1 MRHDAIVVGA
11 GVAGLTAADRL
22 VAAGRDAIVLEA
34 RERVGGRTLTV
45 DVPGVPGLRVDSGGQ
60 WVGPGQHALLAELER
75 FGLYIIDQAGGG
87 QDLVSLG
94 GGLSRYTGSTPRL
107 GPITVLDVGLS
118 LQRFEKLATSVDLDR
133 PWATPNADVL
143 DGQTFETWILDAC
156 RTKKGREFFRICCEA
171 VFATEATNVSLLHA
185 LFYSHSGGGLEHL
198 ISTEGGAQH
207 ARVDGGMQQLS
218 EHLASG
224 LGDRVRLD
232 EPVTA
237 IAVEGTGVRITTE
250 RGTREAS
257 RVIVAVPPTLAGRLH
272 FEPVM
277 PGTRDALT
285 QRMPQGSVIKCHAVY
300 DRPFWRDAGL
310 SGEAV
315 GDTAPVKVVFDGTPP
330 GDGSPGVLVAFIE
343 AADAIRLSAV
353 TPDERQAEVLDVLAH
368 YFGDDARHPVAFVE
382 RDWSA
387 ERWTRGCYGAH
398 LPPGA
403 WTQVGTAL
411 REPVGPIHW
420 AGTETAERWCGYID
434 GAITSGERAA
444 AEVDAALPRSA
455 ATSEELR

>member
-1 MRHDAIVVGA
+1 MSHDVIVVGA

-22 VAAGRDAIVLEA
+22 VAAGRDVIVLEA

-45 DVPGVPGLRVDSGGQ
+45 DVPGVAGLRVDSGGQ
-60 WVGPGQHALLAELER
+60 WVGPTQHALLAELER
-75 FGLYIIDQAGGG
+75 FGLATIDQAGGG

-94 GGLSRYTGSTPRL
+94 GRLSRYTGSTPRL
-107 GPITVLDVGLS
+107 GPLTVLDVGIA
-118 LQRFEKLATSVDLDR
+118 LQRFERLATTVDLDR
-133 PWATPNADVL
+133 PWATPDALVL
-143 DGQTFETWILDAC
+143 DAQTFETWILRHC
-156 RTKKGREFFRICCEA
+156 RTRRGREFFRICCEA
-171 VFATEATNVSLLHA
+171 VFATEAANLSLLHA

-198 ISTEGGAQH
+198 ISTEDGAQH

-218 EHLASG
+218 ERLASE

-232 EPVTA
+232 EPVLA
-237 IAVEGTGVRITTE
+237 IAHDGPGLRVTTE
-250 RGTREAS
+250 RGTHEAS
-257 RVIVAVPPTLAGRLH
+257 RVIVALPPTLAGRLH
-272 FEPVM
+272 FEPAM
-277 PGTRDALT
+277 PSARDALT

-300 DRPFWRDAGL
+300 DHPFWREAGL
-310 SGEAV
+310 SGEAA

-343 AADAIRLSAV
+343 GADAIRLSSASA
-353 TPDERQAEVLDVLAH
+353 DERRSEVLEVLVH
-368 YFGDDARHPVAFVE
+368 YVGDAARDPVAFVE
-382 RDWSA
+382 RDWGT
-387 ERWTRGCYGAH
+387 EEWTRGCYGAH

-403 WTQVGTAL
+403 WTQVGMAL

-444 AEVDAALPRSA
+444 AEVDAMLPRSA
-455 ATSEELR
+455 AASDELP

>member
-1 MRHDAIVVGA
+1 M
-11 GVAGLTAADRL
+11 
-22 VAAGRDAIVLEA
+22 
-34 RERVGGRTLTV
+34 
-45 DVPGVPGLRVDSGGQ
+45 
-60 WVGPGQHALLAELER
+60 
-75 FGLYIIDQAGGG
+75 
-87 QDLVSLG
+87 
-94 GGLSRYTGSTPRL
+94 
-107 GPITVLDVGLS
+107 
-118 LQRFEKLATSVDLDR
+118 
-133 PWATPNADVL
+133 L
-143 DGQTFETWILDAC
+143 DGQTFETWILRHC
-156 RTKKGREFFRICCEA
+156 RTRRGREFFRICCEA
-171 VFATEATNVSLLHA
+171 VFATEPANLSLLHA

-218 EHLASG
+218 ERLAAE

-237 IAVEGTGVRITTE
+237 IAHDGAVVRVTTE
-250 RGTREAS
+250 RGTHEAS

-272 FEPVM
+272 FEPAM
-277 PGTRDALT
+277 PSARDALT

-310 SGEAV
+310 SGEAA

-330 GDGSPGVLVAFIE
+330 GTDRPACSSRSSRAPTRSGSHRPRRTTAG
-343 AADAIRLSAV
+343 RRSSTCWPTTSA
-353 TPDERQAEVLDVLAH
+353 TR
-368 YFGDDARHPVAFVE
+368 ARRPMAFVE
-382 RDWSA
+382 RDWGA
-387 ERWTRGCYGAH
+387 EPWTRGCYGAH

-403 WTQVGTAL
+403 WTQVGAAL

-444 AEVDAALPRSA
+444 AEVDAMLPRSA
-455 ATSEELR
+455 RTSDELR